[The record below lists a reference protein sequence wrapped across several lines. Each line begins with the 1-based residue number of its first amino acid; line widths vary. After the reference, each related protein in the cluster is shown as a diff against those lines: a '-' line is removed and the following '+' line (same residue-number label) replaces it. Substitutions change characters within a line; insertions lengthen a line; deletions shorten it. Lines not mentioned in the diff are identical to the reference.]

1 MEKLVLRL
9 DNVSLFIVYKNNL
22 LIDSDIL

>member
-1 MEKLVLRL
+1 LVLRL

>member
-9 DNVSLFIVYKNNL
+9 DNVSLLIVYKNNL